1 MVGTRDSNESSAK
14 GRRRIRRQAPTQAG
28 VDKRLPETPYTG
40 TNSGGFWMSELPWA
54 PEVAEQNQNDQQAEN
69 PGGEPNTLALSL
81 DDFSSLEERILRTVN
96 LVKRERLE
104 RAAAEERVT
113 ETEARLRE
121 QTAAGEELQK
131 EVHSLR
137 AERDHIRQR
146 VEKLLT
152 QLDALEL

>member
-1 MVGTRDSNESSAK
+1 
-14 GRRRIRRQAPTQAG
+14 
-28 VDKRLPETPYTG
+28 
-40 TNSGGFWMSELPWA
+40 MSELPWA

-69 PGGEPNTLALSL
+69 PGGEPSTLALSL

-131 EVHSLR
+131 EVNSLR